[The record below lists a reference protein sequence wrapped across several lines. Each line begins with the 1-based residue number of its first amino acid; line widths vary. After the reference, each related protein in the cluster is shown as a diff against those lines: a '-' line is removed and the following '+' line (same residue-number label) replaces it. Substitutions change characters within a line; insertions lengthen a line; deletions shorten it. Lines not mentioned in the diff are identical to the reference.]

1 MTQDVKF
8 EHSKTDDPEDD
19 EYDNDG
25 SINSAVEGDDDIK
38 RDDDYDDDGNDDG
51 NSNNQ
56 RLSDHR
62 DSRSQIDLENELVGR
77 TVAARVQTSNSSS
90 TCSLAWR
97 PWPPA
102 RPPIITCGGTSE
114 TGSWTRYVSFV
125 RRLDRPVI
133 EWT

>member
-77 TVAARVQTSNSSS
+77 TVAARVQTSKLLVYLFIGVAALAAGSATNYYMRWDVRNWVMDEVRFVRSSS
-90 TCSLAWR
+90 GS
-97 PWPPA
+97 
-102 RPPIITCGGTSE
+102 
-114 TGSWTRYVSFV
+114 TG
-125 RRLDRPVI
+125 D
-133 EWT
+133 